1 MNTKKGKTKKYYYFK
16 FIGATILLVNA
27 SLLSLGYSSWL
38 IGGAYESP
46 DIKNQVSGILNASK
60 YLTVDQSFGSG
71 SGIEKLEFNSTGFVY
86 NGKVS
91 FVGHLKYHLIFD
103 APTFYLDSGSQNKVL
118 NFKFELSY
126 KDGISGTNSLINPSY
141 LTATIS
147 ETFNNIVNNPLTL
160 NFNSNVSVNA
170 STNNFNVNNTTEK
183 LYLTLDYIFDV
194 KNSANFENVKN
205 DQLKTGVTLM
215 LTTYLGGGF

>member
-1 MNTKKGKTKKYYYFK
+1 MKIKNKIKNISYFK
-16 FIGATILLVNA
+16 YIGATILLVNA

-38 IGGAYESP
+38 IGGAYQSP
-46 DIKNQVSGILNASK
+46 NIINQVSGIFNASK
-60 YLTVDQSFGSG
+60 YLIVDESFGTG

-91 FVGHLKYHLIFD
+91 YIGHLKYHLIFD
-103 APTFYLDSGSQNKVL
+103 APSFYLDSGSQNKSV
-118 NFKFELSY
+118 NFKFELAY
-126 KDGISGTNSLINPSY
+126 KDGISGTNSLIDSSY

-147 ETFNNIVNNPLTL
+147 ETFNNISNNPLTL
-160 NFNSNVSVNA
+160 NFNSNISVNA

-194 KNSANFENVKN
+194 KNSTNFENVKN

>member
-1 MNTKKGKTKKYYYFK
+1 MNDIKKKRKYQYFK
-16 FIGATILLVNA
+16 YIGASILLVNA

-60 YLTVDQSFGSG
+60 YLNVDESFGEG
-71 SGIEKLEFNSTGFVY
+71 SGIEKLEYNSTGFVY

-91 FVGHLKYHLIFD
+91 FIGHLKYHLIFD
-103 APTFYLDSGSQNKVL
+103 APTFYLDSGSQDKVV
-118 NFKFELSY
+118 NFKFELAY
-126 KDGISGTNSLINPSY
+126 KDGICGTNSLINSNY

-147 ETFNNIVNNPLTL
+147 ETFNNIVNAPLAL
-160 NFNSNVSVNA
+160 DFNSNIAVNA
-170 STNNFNVNNTTEK
+170 STNEFDVNKTTEQ
-183 LYLTLDYIFDV
+183 LHLTLDYIFDV
-194 KNSANFENVKN
+194 NNSTNFENVKN
-205 DQLKTGVTLM
+205 DQLEAGVTLM

>member
-1 MNTKKGKTKKYYYFK
+1 MKITKNNKRKYNYFK
-16 FIGATILLVNA
+16 YIGATILLVNA

-38 IGGAYESP
+38 IGESYQTA
-46 DIKNQVSGILNASK
+46 DINNQVSGILNASK
-60 YLTVDQSFGSG
+60 YLTVNQNFGSG

-91 FVGHLKYHLIFD
+91 YIGHLKYHLIFD
-103 APTFYLDSGSQNKVL
+103 APTFYLDAGSQNKVV

-147 ETFNNIVNNPLTL
+147 ETFNSIVNNPLTL
-160 NFNSNVSVNA
+160 NFNSNISVNA